1 MTGYVI
7 IVRILSIWCRYN
19 NKLYF
24 GGKRG
29 VTAICACVVFLRGIY
44 RAAVDVGATA
54 RQTVSCSRRDDQLI
68 RTVNKAPARAR
79 ASCPREPTFHRSP
92 PPHVPCD
99 PSARP
104 DRFDRR
110 GSPPS
115 GSLSL
120 GRRRGAFIGSRSLT
134 VNPGR
139 HKSFLSR
146 PLTKTPL
153 HAHVGYLFWK

>member
-1 MTGYVI
+1 MKCHIKKKNIYTYVMTGYVI

-79 ASCPREPTFHRSP
+79 ARAVQGNRHSIVPRHPMSRATPPRDRTGSIGGV
-92 PPHVPCD
+92 PPHRDHCLLAAAAAHS
-99 PSARP
+99 SAVAR
-104 DRFDRR
+104 
-110 GSPPS
+110 
-115 GSLSL
+115 
-120 GRRRGAFIGSRSLT
+120 
-134 VNPGR
+134 
-139 HKSFLSR
+139 
-146 PLTKTPL
+146 
-153 HAHVGYLFWK
+153 